1 MARVVIPVQMLQTQ
15 EDNKENL
22 MYGPLSGNVPLSDN
36 SRKKALDMELKKK
49 KAEHDMMLKQQA
61 ATAKMAQDAA
71 LGNIKVAKEA
81 TVAGMDIRKKH
92 LSDKAKLKEQGI
104 NLPDKIDIPT
114 APLAAT
120 PSVFDQIPTN
130 PEAGPSDRIPALLAP
145 GEAVIPAKAAQDPK
159 NKPVVEALVNEGR
172 QKNAQA
178 KGYEEGTTGV
188 WGSIWDTVKGAFSST
203 PSYDPKYAQT
213 VSQLEEILKRE
224 DLDPAT
230 RQVAEVELNNIK
242 NPMKAQ
248 QQRVSTDQKSVA
260 SEISKDPKWVENSQ
274 TLGID
279 NKQLPPKNKAEEAMA
294 AEVAQLSKQPVP
306 PTSSIADQFS
316 KPGQTSK
323 VVVGAGEFGSK
334 QPGYTS
340 WVTEMQKSMQQGKPV
355 TNPAE
360 LTPTQARARGY
371 DMVTGKRDQLVDKP
385 VEIPKPTEPA
395 VRDSSRTGVPR
406 VEGTA
411 EEQLK
416 AAEPKDEPMMDT
428 RQWENGIGTF
438 LEQPEVKAKV
448 AEGAAQAAKIA
459 DPKEKKSFLTRFM
472 ENLFGDSG
480 LVNPE
485 SLSYFALLAAGG
497 LVTGGSFAGS
507 VRFAGAKAIEN
518 EMAQRKV
525 LAAAEAEQAKALRN
539 EQIQGR
545 KDADKFYKDSEKE
558 FNDMVAKADNVD
570 PKVRTSFLMKV
581 REELSK
587 AKTAQERAAIYRGA
601 TGQIAAMVSETAK
614 ADKPTYVA
622 RVMHQGKP
630 IDNVYRQGTTFYQ
643 MRDGQPV
650 VLEGAVDYDTWMSNR
665 KGLPDKV
672 AEGVLPSYVVDA
684 KKGINNT
691 ALAKSI
697 GQAADNIYVKVAKNI
712 SPEEWSDLVIKSV
725 NTEKP
730 KTYEEAQSTILRRA
744 VAVVTP
750 GAAQKDYVG
759 DINKPLSPQANQLIY
774 NRVMRYGDGNMD
786 KGFAELKAEFDK
798 LSEDKK
804 KDLRERKP
812 VKDGQHS
819 AFTLWLSTK

>member
-1 MARVVIPVQMLQTQ
+1 
-15 EDNKENL
+15 

-114 APLAAT
+114 APLAVA
-120 PSVFDQIPTN
+120 PSVFDQKPTN
-130 PEAGPSDRIPALLAP
+130 PEAGPSDKIPALLAP
-145 GEAVIPAKAAQDPK
+145 GEAVIPASAAQDPK

-172 QKNAQA
+172 QKNAQV
-178 KGYEEGTTGV
+178 KGYEDGTSGV
-188 WGSIWDTVKGAFSST
+188 WGSIWDTVKGAFTST

-230 RQVAEVELNNIK
+230 RQVAEAELNSIK
-242 NPMKAQ
+242 NPMQAQ

-260 SEISKDPKWVENSQ
+260 SEISKDPKWLEKSQ
-274 TLGID
+274 TLGIND
-279 NKQLPPKNKAEEAMA
+279 KALPPRNKAEEAMA
-294 AEVAQLSKQPVP
+294 AEVAQL
-306 PTSSIADQFS
+306 PTSAVPATPKKNQWGYD
-316 KPGQTSK
+316 TK
-323 VVVGAGEFGSK
+323 VVSPNWLTKENPDSPNAGMRKQGAYPVVVNDK
-334 QPGYTS
+334 
-340 WVTEMQKSMQQGKPV
+340 VVDQGQNIPPPV
-355 TNPAE
+355 
-360 LTPTQARARGY
+360 
-371 DMVTGKRDQLVDKP
+371 
-385 VEIPKPTEPA
+385 IKPTGPA
-395 VRDSSRTGVPR
+395 VRDSSRIDVPR

-416 AAEPKDEPMMDT
+416 EAEPKDEPMMDM
-428 RQWENGIGTF
+428 RQLENGIGTF

-448 AEGAAQAAKIA
+448 AEGAAQAAQIK

-480 LVNPE
+480 LINPE

-497 LVTGGSFAGS
+497 LITGGSFAGS

-518 EMAQRKV
+518 EMAQRKA

-539 EQIQGR
+539 EQIQSR

-570 PKVRTSFLMKV
+570 PKARTAFLMKV

-601 TGQIAAMVSETAK
+601 TGQMAAMVSETVK

-622 RVMHQGKP
+622 RVMYQGKP
-630 IDNVYRQGTTFYQ
+630 VDNVYRQGTTFYQ
-643 MRDGQPV
+643 MRNGQPT
-650 VLEGAVDYDTWMSNR
+650 VLEGAIDYDTWMSNR

-804 KDLRERKP
+804 KDLRERKA